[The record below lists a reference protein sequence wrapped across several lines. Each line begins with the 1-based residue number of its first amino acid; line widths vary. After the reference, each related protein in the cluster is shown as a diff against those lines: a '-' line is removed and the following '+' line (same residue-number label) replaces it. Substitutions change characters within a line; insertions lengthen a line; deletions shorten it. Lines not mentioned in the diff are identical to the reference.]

1 LVYKVFKRRIFAP
14 KVKKASANSSALGIL
29 DKTGFLYT
37 VHDKKQ
43 SYLKCNQPKP
53 YKTFFIAFD
62 KNTWATPPLVHGW

>member
-37 VHDKKQ
+37 VHDKNRAI
-43 SYLKCNQPKP
+43 SNAISPNHIRHFL
-53 YKTFFIAFD
+53 
-62 KNTWATPPLVHGW
+62 